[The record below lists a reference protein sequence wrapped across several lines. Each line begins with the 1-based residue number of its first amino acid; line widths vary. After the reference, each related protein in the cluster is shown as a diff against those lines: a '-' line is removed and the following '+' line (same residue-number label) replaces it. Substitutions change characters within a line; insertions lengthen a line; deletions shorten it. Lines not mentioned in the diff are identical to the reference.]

1 MKLLYI
7 DESHDRKTYALCG
20 FLINDINYRKLNAD
34 FNNFLKKEFG
44 MGEDQELKGD
54 ELFNGRDFWKDKT
67 LNERNEIICKI
78 IEFLKTTK
86 GTNFLLT
93 CSKVQKEN
101 QHELYF
107 DLLEAII
114 EKSASI
120 VSKLGTTNRQL
131 LIVFDER
138 QDFRKD
144 NAVYYEIAEK
154 KLEII
159 KKHKKSCAVIDYGY
173 EGISKFSRMLQIA
186 DFVAYFFRN
195 YCSISEK
202 STLFE
207 KATDDRKIKMLKDI
221 FKDKLKSKC
230 SLIKIKK

>member
-7 DESHDRKTYALCG
+7 DESHDKKTYALCG

-34 FNNFLKKEFG
+34 FNKYLKKEFG
-44 MGEDQELKGD
+44 IEEDQELKGD

-67 LNERNEIICKI
+67 LDERSEVVFKI
-78 IEFLKTTK
+78 IEFLQTTK

-93 CSKVQKEN
+93 CSEVQKEN

-107 DLLEAII
+107 ILLEAII

-120 VSKLGTTNRQL
+120 VSKLGKTNRQL

-144 NAVYYEIAEK
+144 NSVYYQIAEK
-154 KLEII
+154 KLSII

-186 DFVAYFFRN
+186 DFIAYFFRS
-195 YCSISEK
+195 YCNIIHNP
-202 STLFE
+202 TLFE
-207 KATDDRKIKMLKDI
+207 KATDTRKIELLKDI
-221 FKDKLKSKC
+221 FENKLKQKC
-230 SLIKIKK
+230 SLKKIKK

>member
-7 DESHDRKTYALCG
+7 DESHDKKTYALCG
-20 FLINDINYRKLNAD
+20 FLINDINYRKLNFD
-34 FNNFLKKEFG
+34 FNKFLKKEFG
-44 MGEDQELKGD
+44 LEEDQELKGD
-54 ELFNGRDFWKDKT
+54 ELFNGRNFWKETT
-67 LNERNEIICKI
+67 LDERNEIVCKI
-78 IEFLKTTK
+78 IDFLQGTK

-93 CSKVQKEN
+93 CSAVQKEN

-107 DLLEAII
+107 VLLEPII

-120 VSKLGTTNRQL
+120 VSKLGKTNRQL

-144 NAVYYEIAEK
+144 KAVYYEIAEK

-186 DFVAYFFRN
+186 DFIAYFFRN

-207 KATDDRKIKMLKDI
+207 NATDDRKIAMLKDI
-221 FKDKLKSKC
+221 FENKLKQKC
-230 SLIKIKK
+230 SIIKIKK